1 MALIKCCNIFELADR
16 GQKPSL
22 LPRFLAFVLAGTLS
36 GCTTSAWVP
45 AVSPPVLSSPQHQD
59 AVGTLLVEA
68 HHARVESRLDDA
80 EGLLNRA
87 MRINPTSPEVY
98 YQMALL
104 RQAQGRTTQVYQ
116 LAERALSLGPND
128 TLTRDIKR
136 LIGHSSR

>member
-1 MALIKCCNIFELADR
+1 M
-16 GQKPSL
+16 GSL
-22 LPRFLAFVLAGTLS
+22 LVA
-36 GCTTSAWVP
+36 
-45 AVSPPVLSSPQHQD
+45 
-59 AVGTLLVEA
+59 A
-68 HHARVESRLDDA
+68 HHARVAGRLDEA

-104 RQAQGRTTQVYQ
+104 RQDQGRTTEVHQ

-136 LIGHSSR
+136 LMGHSSR

>member
-1 MALIKCCNIFELADR
+1 MALIKCCNIFDLEDR

-22 LPRFLAFVLAGTLS
+22 LQRFVVFVLAGVVS
-36 GCTTSAWVP
+36 GCSTSALVP

-68 HHARVESRLDDA
+68 HHARVDRRLDEA

-104 RQAQGRTTQVYQ
+104 RQAQGRTTQVHQ
-116 LAERALSLGPND
+116 LAERALSLGPNAA
-128 TLTRDIKR
+128 LTRDIKR

>member
-1 MALIKCCNIFELADR
+1 MALIKSCNIFELQDR

-22 LPRFLAFVLAGTLS
+22 LQTFLVFALAGIVS
-36 GCTTSAWVP
+36 GCSTSAWVP
-45 AVSPPVLSSPQHQD
+45 AVSPPVLSSPQYQD
-59 AVGTLLVEA
+59 ALGTLLVEA
-68 HHARVESRLDDA
+68 HHARVGGRLDEA

-104 RQAQGRTTQVYQ
+104 RQAQGQTTQVHQ

-136 LIGHSSR
+136 LMGHSSR

>member
-1 MALIKCCNIFELADR
+1 MAMIKFCNIFELEDR
-16 GQKPSL
+16 GQKSSFL
-22 LPRFLAFVLAGTLS
+22 QRFLVFVLAGTVS
-36 GCTTSAWVP
+36 GCSTSALVP
-45 AVSPPVLSSPQHQD
+45 SVSQPVLSSPQHQD

-68 HHARVESRLDDA
+68 RHARVDRRLDEA

-87 MRINPTSPEVY
+87 MRINPTSPDVY

-104 RQAQGRTTQVYQ
+104 RQAQGRTTQVRQ
-116 LAERALSLGPND
+116 LAERALSLGPNA

>member
-22 LPRFLAFVLAGTLS
+22 LPKFLVFVLAGAVS

-59 AVGTLLVEA
+59 AVGSLLVAA
-68 HHARVESRLDDA
+68 HHARVAGRLDEA
-80 EGLLNRA
+80 EGLLSRA

-128 TLTRDIKR
+128 ALARDIKR